1 MPDGVVVKSRFP
13 IPLLRAVD
21 SAAEKFGISR
31 AQAIKFLTLLGIRL
45 YNIGLTERALKL
57 YEDGKIPVSKAAEL
71 AGLPVESFI
80 YVASSRG
87 LKSTV
92 RESIKGLIDALKT
105 ERKSG

>member
-13 IPLLRAVD
+13 TPLLKAVD

-57 YEDGKIPVSKAAEL
+57 YEDGKVPVSKAAEI
-71 AGLPVESFI
+71 AGLPTDSFI
-80 YVASSRG
+80 YVASGRG

-92 RESIKGLIDALKT
+92 RESIKGLIEALKT
-105 ERKSG
+105 ERKST